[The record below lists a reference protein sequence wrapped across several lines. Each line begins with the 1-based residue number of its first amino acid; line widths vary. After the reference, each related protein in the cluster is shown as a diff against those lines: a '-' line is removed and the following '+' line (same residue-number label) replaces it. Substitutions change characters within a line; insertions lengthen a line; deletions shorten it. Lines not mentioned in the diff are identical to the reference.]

1 MQALQP
7 NTTLQGGKYKI
18 LKMLCQGGFGI
29 TYLAEQ
35 TMLERKVAIKEFFI
49 RDFCNRREGSC
60 NVTLCTESSRET
72 VKRFREKFLKEAR
85 NIAKLS
91 HPNIVRII
99 EVFEE
104 NGTAYYVM
112 EYCEH
117 GTLADKVK
125 NFGYLSES
133 VATRYILQVA
143 EALEYIHQ
151 RKMNHLDVKP
161 ANIMLNEKD
170 ESVLIDFGLS
180 KQYDAG
186 GQQTSTTPVGIS
198 EGYAPMEQYKKG
210 GVGEFSPQTDIY
222 ALGATFFK
230 LLTGKTPQS
239 ASDILNYGVRIEELK
254 DNNVSQKAIDT
265 ICNAMKSCIKD
276 RTKNVCDFIE
286 SLQGETALDRE
297 IDDEAT
303 LPTAETK
310 KAEEEK
316 RQKEAEAKRQA
327 EKKAAEQRKAQEEAK
342 RKREEKIRQA
352 RKESRNKYIMWSVI
366 AVIAIAIACVGGYF
380 LLIYTNNTTDNA
392 KLAPH
397 PEDKVVN
404 SITSSKVSSIWVN
417 DNQIDIY
424 TINGVSFEM
433 IRVEGGTFTMGA
445 TEEQGADA
453 YSYEKP
459 AHQVTVSDYFIGK
472 TEVTQA
478 LWVAVMG
485 KNPSYN
491 KGEELPVEQVSW
503 DNCQEFIKK
512 LNASTGKKFRLPT
525 EAEWEYAARGG
536 SKSRGYKYSGSDNI
550 DDVAWHSGVSDGK
563 THEVGTKSPNELG
576 IFDMSGNVWEWC
588 SDWYGNY
595 SSSNAQIN
603 PKGASDGYRRVD
615 RGGSWM
621 YNARLCRSSA
631 RSSFDLNCYSI
642 EIGFRLCLSE

>member
-35 TMLERKVAIKEFFI
+35 TSLNRKVAIKEFFI
-49 RDFCNRREGSC
+49 RDFCERREGSC

-104 NGTAYYVM
+104 NDTAYYAM
-112 EYCEH
+112 EYCEN

-125 NFGYLSES
+125 VLGRITEAE
-133 VATRYILQVA
+133 ATRYIIQTA
-143 EALEYIHQ
+143 EALAYIHKQ
-151 RKMNHLDVKP
+151 KMNHLDIKP

-170 ESVLIDFGLS
+170 DAILIDFGLS
-180 KQYDAG
+180 KQYDADG
-186 GQQTSTTPVGIS
+186 KETSTTPVGIS

-303 LPTAETK
+303 LPKAETK

-316 RQKEAEAKRQA
+316 RQKEAETKRQA
-327 EKKAAEQRKAQEEAK
+327 EQKAAEQRKAQEEAK

-366 AVIAIAIACVGGYF
+366 AVIAIAIACVSGYF
-380 LLIYTNNTTDNA
+380 LLS
-392 KLAPH
+392 L
-397 PEDKVVN
+397 N
-404 SITSSKVSSIWVN
+404 S
-417 DNQIDIY
+417 
-424 TINGVSFEM
+424 
-433 IRVEGGTFTMGA
+433 A
-445 TEEQGADA
+445 T
-453 YSYEKP
+453 
-459 AHQVTVSDYFIGK
+459 
-472 TEVTQA
+472 
-478 LWVAVMG
+478 L
-485 KNPSYN
+485 
-491 KGEELPVEQVSW
+491 
-503 DNCQEFIKK
+503 
-512 LNASTGKKFRLPT
+512 
-525 EAEWEYAARGG
+525 
-536 SKSRGYKYSGSDNI
+536 
-550 DDVAWHSGVSDGK
+550 
-563 THEVGTKSPNELG
+563 
-576 IFDMSGNVWEWC
+576 
-588 SDWYGNY
+588 
-595 SSSNAQIN
+595 
-603 PKGASDGYRRVD
+603 
-615 RGGSWM
+615 
-621 YNARLCRSSA
+621 
-631 RSSFDLNCYSI
+631 
-642 EIGFRLCLSE
+642 